1 MGCIHSKHNRTYTSS
16 SHRLCKCKPIELA
29 TNEERLAMERKEQ
42 KQKEFFAAMEDNILR
57 NLAHGSYSP
66 VLLKPSEDEERDG
79 LGQLK
84 VAIDTPVVSGDASK
98 VIKKPSRSVRTIS
111 SMDQHVLAELTRVEK
126 ENLQLPISSSSKNN
140 HVDVSPTSVIIMA
153 SNSIFDFGDNNLNTI
168 NSADSAT
175 VSSSSSDDEEEKER
189 AIAEVERVAKAM
201 AELDDLSQSTPDSK
215 ESRNENSSSSS
226 PVVNG
231 KLNKPALR
239 KRNTCS
245 TLYVGS
251 TMSAPDK
258 DATIKVYHII

>member
-1 MGCIHSKHNRTYTSS
+1 
-16 SHRLCKCKPIELA
+16 
-29 TNEERLAMERKEQ
+29 MERKEQ

-57 NLAHGSYSP
+57 NLAYGSYSP

-84 VAIDTPVVSGDASK
+84 VAIETPVVNGDASK

-126 ENLQLPISSSSKNN
+126 ENLQLPVSSSSVKSN
-140 HVDVSPTSVIIMA
+140 HVDVSPTSVIITA
-153 SNSIFDFGDNNLNTI
+153 SNNIFDFGDNNLNTI

-175 VSSSSSDDEEEKER
+175 VSSSSSEDEDEKER
-189 AIAEVERVAKAM
+189 AIAEVERVAKVM
-201 AELDDLSQSTPDSK
+201 AELDDLSPSTPDSK

-226 PVVNG
+226 SVVDS
-231 KLNKPALR
+231 KLTKPALR

-258 DATIKVYHII
+258 DATIKVNHII